1 MRKWIKLLAHL
12 IAMMGYAPKSC
23 NLFTSASLWRLR
35 RIELLTSLRVLRNE
49 RSAPYPLILRASLDP
64 SSFPARYQ
72 QNNNLIRE
80 LVAVEK

>member
-1 MRKWIKLLAHL
+1 MRSGCQRNRKRNGMKLL
-12 IAMMGYAPKSC
+12 
-23 NLFTSASLWRLR
+23 
-35 RIELLTSLRVLRNE
+35 LRNE